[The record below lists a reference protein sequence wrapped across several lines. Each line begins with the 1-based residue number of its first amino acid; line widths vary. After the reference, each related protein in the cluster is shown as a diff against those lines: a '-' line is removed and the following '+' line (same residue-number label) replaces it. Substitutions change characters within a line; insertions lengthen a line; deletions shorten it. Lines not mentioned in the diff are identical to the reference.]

1 MNYGRKG
8 LAIHAISAVDLA
20 IWDAYAKF
28 LGQPISLVE
37 RAARV
42 NIDCYYIYN
51 LLGGKTKEK
60 LPVYAT
66 TARYSNKSTPF
77 VYFLTMYSV

>member
-28 LGQPISLVE
+28 LGQPISTLLLFNCFFFDPFAHLQLVG
-37 RAARV
+37 RQDKGQAA
-42 NIDCYYIYN
+42 
-51 LLGGKTKEK
+51 
-60 LPVYAT
+60 
-66 TARYSNKSTPF
+66 
-77 VYFLTMYSV
+77 SVCHHRKVFRKD